1 MRALQVADF
10 VVIMDAANTVLP
22 VAAISE
28 QAGGG

>member
-1 MRALQVADF
+1 MRALQVIDF

-28 QAGGG
+28 QVIT